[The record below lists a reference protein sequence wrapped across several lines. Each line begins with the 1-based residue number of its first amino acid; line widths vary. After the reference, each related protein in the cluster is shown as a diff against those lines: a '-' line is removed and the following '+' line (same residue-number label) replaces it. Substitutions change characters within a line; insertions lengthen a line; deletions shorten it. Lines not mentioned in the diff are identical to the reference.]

1 MGTDLLAAMHWAVRG
16 ALRTAIGR
24 WFGFMLNFCLQL
36 AAVFCIITIASAQTK
51 DPVLDVGA
59 IKGRLDLS
67 AVRGAIIVDTPKI
80 AVDVIGPQG
89 NPITLSLDSKSK
101 GPKYYWSLYAL
112 TNRAAEPRQLIF
124 SVPAR
129 SFLGSSLP
137 WLGRSNPSAGTSPL
151 QIQTSQGP
159 TFLQPLSLNGEDAYA
174 LSLAPGENVTL
185 AFESETEEFQSYLW
199 EQKAHDSNQRSRN
212 FFHGVLL
219 GISFLVAFACLALYG
234 LRGRRASLAGAAF
247 TFASLLFLA
256 SDMGMLNGLY
266 GLLQPPLTA
275 RNFGAAFE
283 AAMAVSL
290 VALLAR
296 FHKVPNWRTSI
307 LDAVMLLGL
316 VNLALSFVYPNLVSD
331 ISRVAFVVVAALGLP
346 LLLKA
351 RASNEESFVGVVL
364 VWCFIMGWAFFAAFA
379 LLSRADPVATS
390 PIIWASLTAVNA
402 VLGLVLFKQAVDGTI
417 VQTVTVT
424 EAAPST
430 VESNAMTGAG
440 HALWDWYPAENRL
453 EIGPSFIEGLAYPR
467 EFALDS
473 TQKFLEHLHPDDAAG
488 FKTLIAEVVS
498 GSSPYLHA
506 YLRLRDA
513 FGSYK
518 PYVLRAQAT
527 VDADTRRM
535 HCIGT
540 LTEQPD
546 YYTYEQPFEAEYPQ
560 EHDAGLILEREDDDR
575 RIIERRVAT
584 PQIDEPQ
591 IVEPRLPEPVH
602 QAAEPIDEPEIVELE
617 QRVVEAQK
625 SLEQPVPEEASDL
638 AERSQFM
645 DQLDQVLNAPA
656 HPSYRVLLIGLD
668 RFKVLNE
675 GLGHAAGDHLLQLV
689 AKRLVAALGVGD
701 LACRMSGS
709 QFAIYCAE
717 DPEGGRGWEL
727 ARLITVNLGR
737 PIKVDG
743 RDIGVTASMGL
754 SQPARAPLS
763 AEDVLAQATSA
774 LLVAKSRG
782 LAQVA
787 QYEAGMRDDRPSKL
801 SLEQDLRGA
810 IDRGEIEV
818 QYQPITR
825 LDSFELAG
833 FEALARWRHPQ
844 RGLVPPAEFITMAEQ
859 SGTIGEIG
867 SFVLGEA
874 TRQLGVWQRTLARG
888 RQMFMAVNVSATQ
901 LLDDG
906 FIPQVERLIRRET
919 IVPGTLK
926 LEITESVVIKYPERM
941 KLLFAQLKQRQ
952 VSLACDD
959 FGTGF
964 SSLSVL
970 RELPFD
976 TLKIDRSFISPN
988 GLDERARHVLE
999 TILELAHGLNMTV
1012 VTEGIENEETADAM
1026 SRIGFDY
1033 GQGYYFGMA
1042 APAREVEDLLAVLP
1056 KMIEMELLPPMQP
1069 LEPYDMPQSLPSIY
1083 NVNDAGPPAVKRKK
1097 RKKRSRMPD
1106 VR

>member
-1 MGTDLLAAMHWAVRG
+1 MGTDLFAAMNFAVQRVVRCG
-16 ALRTAIGR
+16 LSFCFQLTAI
-24 WFGFMLNFCLQL
+24 LCL
-36 AAVFCIITIASAQTK
+36 VVVASAQTK
-51 DPVLDVGA
+51 DPVLDVGT
-59 IKGRLDLS
+59 IKGRLDLT

-89 NPITLSLDSKSK
+89 NAITLGLDSKGK
-101 GPKYYWSLYAL
+101 GPKFFWSLYAL
-112 TNRAAEPRQLIF
+112 TNRAAEPRQLVF
-124 SVPAR
+124 SVPGR
-129 SFLGSSLP
+129 SFLGSNLP
-137 WLGRSNPSAGTSPL
+137 GFGAAAVSVGTTPL
-151 QIQTSQGP
+151 QIQTSLGP
-159 TFLQPLSLNGEDAYA
+159 TYLQPLSLSGEDAYV

-185 AFESETEEFQSYLW
+185 AFESDTEEFSAYLW
-199 EQKAHDSNQRSRN
+199 DQKAHDSNQRSRS

-219 GISFLVAFACLALYG
+219 GISFLVAFACLALFG

-256 SDMGMLNGLY
+256 NDMGMLNGLY
-266 GLLQPPLTA
+266 GFLQAPLTA
-275 RNFGAAFE
+275 RHFAAAFE
-283 AAMAVSL
+283 AAMAASL

-296 FHKVPNWRTSI
+296 FHKVPNWRTAI
-307 LDAVMLLGL
+307 LDGMTFLGL
-316 VNLALSFVYPNLVSD
+316 ANLALAFIYPNLVSD
-331 ISRVAFVVVAALGLP
+331 VSRIVFVVIAGMGLP

-364 VWCFIMGWAFFAAFA
+364 VWCFLIGWAFFAAFA
-379 LLSRADPVATS
+379 LLSRADPVAIS

-417 VQTVTVT
+417 LQTVTVT
-424 EAAPST
+424 EASPST

-453 EIGPSFIEGLAYPR
+453 EIGPSIVEGLAYQR
-467 EFALDS
+467 GYALDS
-473 TQKFLEHLHPDDAAG
+473 TQKFLEHLHPDDATG
-488 FKTLIAEVVS
+488 FKTLIAEIVS
-498 GSSPYLHA
+498 GTSPYMHA

-513 FGSYK
+513 FGHYR

-527 VDADTRRM
+527 VDAETRRL

-546 YYTYEQPFEAEYPQ
+546 YYAYQEPVETEFYGEPEASSLPESPP
-560 EHDAGLILEREDDDR
+560 EDR
-575 RIIERRVAT
+575 RLDQRRVADA
-584 PQIDEPQ
+584 QSS
-591 IVEPRLPEPVH
+591 EPRLPQHIQQPAPEPPKPEPSP
-602 QAAEPIDEPEIVELE
+602 AEIE
-617 QRVVEAQK
+617 QRIVEAQK
-625 SLEQPVPEEASDL
+625 SLEQPIIEDTKGL
-638 AERSQFM
+638 AERAQFM
-645 DQLDQVLNAPA
+645 DALDQVLAAPA

-675 GLGHAAGDHLLQLV
+675 GLGHAAGDQLLQLV
-689 AKRLVAALGVGD
+689 AKRLVAALGAGD

-737 PIKVDG
+737 PIQVEG

-787 QYEAGMRDDRPSKL
+787 QYEAGMRDDRPTRL
-801 SLEQDLRGA
+801 TLEMDLRGA

-833 FEALARWRHPQ
+833 FEALARWRHPH

-859 SGTIGEIG
+859 SGAIGDIG
-867 SFVLGEA
+867 AFVLGEA

-906 FIPQVERLIRRET
+906 FLPQIERLIRRET

-941 KLLFAQLKQRQ
+941 KLLFSQLKQRQ

-988 GLDERARHVLE
+988 GIDERARHVLE

-1012 VTEGIENEETADAM
+1012 VSEGIENEETADAM
-1026 SRIGFDY
+1026 SRLGFDY

-1042 APAREVEDLLAVLP
+1042 APGREVEDLLAVLP
-1056 KMIEMELLPPMQP
+1056 KMVEMELLPPMQP
-1069 LEPYDMPQSLPSIY
+1069 LEPYDMPQTLPSIY
-1083 NVNDAGPPAVKRKK
+1083 NVNESGPPAPQRKK